1 MSFAIWGIG
10 TALPELS
17 IGQDQAAQIINKASG
32 YDEEQALWVESVY
45 RGAGVGR
52 RHLMMLEHL
61 EEIVA
66 STGGVARHTMAW
78 RMGRYDEVIRD
89 LSLRACE
96 RALDASGVAA
106 GEITHLVTV
115 SCTGFAAPGFDLGLY
130 ASLGLHP
137 GVQRTHVGFMGC
149 HGALNGLRVANAYAS
164 SEPSSRVLV
173 CAAELPSVH
182 FRYEPNPRQS
192 IVHALFGDGAAA
204 VVGGPETP
212 DGSDSQPWR
221 LVASGSTLVP
231 DSAEVMTWRLGDQSF
246 EMTLSTRVVGL
257 IGENLRRWLQGWL
270 GDRGLA
276 IADIASW
283 AIHPGG
289 PKILN
294 AAELA
299 LDLPRSATSVSRE
312 VLAEFGNMSS
322 PTILFI
328 LERLRAR
335 RAPRPCVSLG
345 FGPGLA
351 IEAALFQ

>member
-1 MSFAIWGIG
+1 MSFAIWGFG

-17 IGQDQAAQIINKASG
+17 IGQDQAAEIINQASG
-32 YDEEQALWVESVY
+32 YDEEQSLWVDSVY

-61 EEIVA
+61 DEIVA
-66 STGGVARHTMAW
+66 STGGVARHTMTW

-96 RALDASGVAA
+96 RALSASGVEA

-130 ASLGLHP
+130 SSLGLHP
-137 GVQRTHVGFMGC
+137 DVQRTHVGFMGC

-164 SEPSSRVLV
+164 SERSSRVLV

-204 VVGGPETP
+204 VVGGLDAPA
-212 DGSDSQPWR
+212 GSDANPWR

-231 DSAEVMTWRLGDQSF
+231 DSAEAMTWRLGDQSF

-276 IADIASW
+276 ISDIASW

-289 PKILN
+289 PKILD
-294 AAELA
+294 AAEAA

-312 VLAEFGNMSS
+312 ILAEFGNMSS

-328 LERLRAR
+328 LDRLRAR

-351 IEAALFQ
+351 IEAALFT